1 MKQRQQIER
10 LKGLRDTAAR
20 EMQSSAGNM
29 RSTRQQDDEHQ
40 AQLEKLFDK
49 YKQKLARLEQDCL
62 QVTIEK
68 LLSFNNLM
76 FVLVSFSANEIFV
89 GID

>member
-29 RSTRQQDDEHQ
+29 RSTRQQDDEHH
-40 AQLEKLFDK
+40 AQLEQLFDK

-68 LLSFNNLM
+68 LLLFNNLM
-76 FVLVSFSANEIFV
+76 FVLRVF
-89 GID
+89 